1 MSSQILIFG
10 CNGQLGKSI
19 SDIFPNSIKFSR
31 AECDFNNTENINNI
45 ILKIKPE
52 IIINCAAYT
61 DVNNSEIDIKK
72 ALKVNSIAV
81 KSIALSANIID
92 ALVIHFSTDYV
103 FDGLNPNAYT
113 EKSPCN
119 PINNYG
125 KSKLK
130 GENKLVKFNDK
141 YIIIRTSWVY
151 GRGKNNFVYKIIKN
165 IQQKKKLAV
174 VDYEFSSPTHTKS
187 LALIVKMFVEK
198 YSHTSEKKL
207 EYGIYN
213 FSGNVSISRYT
224 FAKKIIEIMKSY
236 NSNNNIEIIAISDEQ
251 KNKVLRPLNS
261 FLNCEKICN
270 YLNIELP
277 NWENQLKIFFED
289 NYITMFENDK

>member
-1 MSSQILIFG
+1 MSNQILIFG

-19 SDIFPNSIKFSR
+19 SDIFPNSIKYSR
-31 AECDFNNTENINNI
+31 AECDFNNSKKVCTS

-52 IIINCAAYT
+52 VIINCAAYT
-61 DVNNSEIDIKK
+61 DVNHSEINIKK
-72 ALKVNSIAV
+72 ALKINSIAV
-81 KSIALSANIID
+81 KAIAFSAKIID

-103 FDGLNPNAYT
+103 FDGSNSDSYT
-113 EKSPCN
+113 ENSPTN

-125 KSKLK
+125 KSKLQ
-130 GENKLVKFNDK
+130 GEKKLINFNSK

-151 GRGKNNFVYKIIKN
+151 GGGKNNFVYKIIKN

-187 LALIVKMFVEK
+187 LAWIVKMFVDKYFEK
-198 YSHTSEKKL
+198 SKKKL

-224 FAKKIIEIMKSY
+224 FAKKIIDIMKSY
-236 NSNNNIEIIAISDEQ
+236 NSSNNIEITAISDEL
-251 KNKVLRPLNS
+251 KSTVRRPLNS
-261 FLNCEKICN
+261 FLNCEKICK
-270 YLNIELP
+270 YLDIELP
-277 NWENQLKIFFED
+277 NWENQLNDFFD
-289 NYITMFENDK
+289 NNYRSLFKNDK